1 MSPADTLRLLLLSS
15 LWGLSFIFMRVAAP
29 EFGAVSLVL
38 VRMGVGALLLVPL
51 LLSLYYL
58 RLVWQHKGSL
68 LLLGVINHVLPFSLL
83 ALATTRLE
91 AGFTSLINATTPIF
105 TALLGAL
112 FFTVPIQRRQYLGL
126 ALALFG
132 VYVLSADR
140 LDFALGGDGWFIL
153 AVLGATFCYGIAG
166 NYSRN
171 HLSHLPAR
179 VLAAGSSAMSAL
191 VLLVPGLLLW
201 PSEPISG
208 QAWANALALAALS
221 TTAAFLIYF
230 ALLASAGAT
239 ATSTV
244 TFLVPVSA
252 LLWGYLLLG
261 ERLSL
266 QILAGMAITL
276 AGTAVATGLLRLRR
290 RASPSPATAAQPM
303 AATLDATQA
312 AAPGATPDDTPP
324 DNNHS
329 RH

>member
-15 LWGLSFIFMRVAAP
+15 LWGLSFIFMRVASP
-29 EFGAVSLVL
+29 EFGPVPLVL
-38 VRMGVGALLLVPL
+38 VRMGVGAALLAPL
-51 LLSLYYL
+51 LLGARYL
-58 RLVWQHKGSL
+58 RLVRENAGRL
-68 LLLGVINHVLPFSLL
+68 FLLGLINHVLPFSLL

-112 FFTVPIQRRQYLGL
+112 FFTTPIQRQQYLGL

-153 AVLGATFCYGIAG
+153 AVLGATFCYGVAG
-166 NYSRN
+166 NYSRTY
-171 HLSHLPAR
+171 LAHLPVR
-179 VLAAGSSAMSAL
+179 VLAAGSTAMSAL
-191 VLLVPGLLLW
+191 ILLVPGLLLW
-201 PSEPISG
+201 PAEPISG
-208 QAWANALALAALS
+208 LAWANGLALAGLS
-221 TTAAFLIYF
+221 TTVAFLLYF
-230 ALLASAGAT
+230 GLIASAGAT

-252 LLWGYLLLG
+252 LVWGYLLLG

-276 AGTAVATGLLRLRR
+276 AGTAIATRMIGWRRGRVA
-290 RASPSPATAAQPM
+290 
-303 AATLDATQA
+303 
-312 AAPGATPDDTPP
+312 
-324 DNNHS
+324 
-329 RH
+329 